1 MTTNKK
7 KALVVAAVFAV
18 SSIVSVSSVSA
29 GQSASQIAKA
39 GLAELA
45 SGKVFSKGP
54 NGETPGSADSL
65 VFTEAELAKLKTL
78 KATAAIAM
86 HLSSDWSNGQL
97 AGMTKEFGT
106 LGITIVG
113 TTQADFKADTQVSQ
127 IQTLMAKKPSVLVS
141 IPVDS
146 QAEAST
152 YKAVA
157 AAGIKIVF
165 MGNVASGMTAGK
177 DYISSVGPDDYANG
191 ASAAYLLGKKLNGKG
206 TIATIHHAADFWV
219 TKARWDGFKETI
231 TSKFPGIKIVTDQ
244 GISGPDFAGD
254 AQTAATA
261 ILTKYPNID
270 AIWAVWDTPAEGVLA
285 ALRAAGNTKTVIA
298 TEDLGANVAI
308 SLAKGGPVVAVGAQ
322 RPFDMGVAEAKLAA
336 YGLLGKT
343 APAFVAV
350 PGFPVEHGN
359 VLQAWRVV
367 YSAAPS
373 AALRAA
379 FKN

>member
-1 MTTNKK
+1 MMSIKR
-7 KALVVAAVFAV
+7 KAIFIASTMAIATVMSVGTAAAKET
-18 SSIVSVSSVSA
+18 A
-29 GQSASQIAKA
+29 AQIAKA

-54 NGETPGSADSL
+54 NGETPGTADSL
-65 VFTEAELAKLKTL
+65 VFTDAELKTL
-78 KATAAIAM
+78 KALNATAAIAM

-97 AGMTKEFGT
+97 SGLKKEFGR
-106 LGITIVG
+106 LGISIVG
-113 TTQADFKADTQVSQ
+113 TTQADFKADVQVSQ

-146 QAEAST
+146 QAMAST

-157 AAGIKIVF
+157 DAGTKIVF

-191 ASAAYLLGKKLNGKG
+191 ASAAYLLGKHLNGKG

-219 TKARWDGFKETI
+219 TKARWNGFKETI
-231 TSKFPGIKIVTDQ
+231 EKKFKGIKIVADQ

-254 AQTAATA
+254 AQAAATA
-261 ILTKYPNID
+261 ILTKYPKID

-298 TEDLGANVAI
+298 TEDRGANVAI

-322 RPFDMGVAEAKLAA
+322 RPFDMGVAEARLAA
-336 YGLLGKT
+336 YGLLGKA

-350 PGFPVEHGN
+350 PGFPVDHNN
-359 VLQAWRVV
+359 VLKAWRVV
-367 YSAAPS
+367 YSAAPP
-373 AALRAA
+373 AELRAA
-379 FKN
+379 FNK

>member
-1 MTTNKK
+1 MSTKK
-7 KALVVAAVFAV
+7 TKAIVGAVVIAISSFA
-18 SSIVSVSSVSA
+18 SISGVSA
-29 GQSASQIAKA
+29 GQTPAQIAKA

-54 NGETPGSADSL
+54 NGEIPGSALSL
-65 VFTEAELAKLKTL
+65 TFTEAELAKLKTL

-97 AGMTKEFGT
+97 AGLKKEFAV

-146 QAEAST
+146 QAESAA

-157 AAGIKIVF
+157 AAGTKIVF

-177 DYISSVGPDDYANG
+177 DYVSSVGPDDYANG

-219 TKARWDGFKETI
+219 TKARWNGFKETI
-231 TSKFPGIKIVTDQ
+231 TNKFPGIKIVTDQ

-254 AQTAATA
+254 AQAAATA
-261 ILTKYPNID
+261 ILTKYPKID

-285 ALRAAGNTKTVIA
+285 ALRAAGNTTTVIA

-336 YGLLGKT
+336 YGLLNKA

-350 PGFPVEHGN
+350 PGFPVDHGN

-373 AALRAA
+373 EALRAA
-379 FKN
+379 FKK